1 MNERQIRKIYYSSKL
16 LKSLAS
22 MPPFVKK
29 AFLKREAL
37 FLVNAFHSSLATHK
51 LHGKYKEYWAFTVI
65 GQYRIIF
72 SFNDSDEANLINIG
86 THAIYK

>member
-1 MNERQIRKIYYSSKL
+1 MNERQIQKIYYSSKFS
-16 LKSLAS
+16 KSLAE

-37 FLVNAFHSSLATHK
+37 FLTNAFHSSLDTHK
-51 LHGKYKEYWAFTVI
+51 LHGKYRDYWAFTVI
-65 GQYRIIF
+65 GQHRIMF
-72 SFNDSDEANLINIG
+72 SFKDGNEVNFINIG